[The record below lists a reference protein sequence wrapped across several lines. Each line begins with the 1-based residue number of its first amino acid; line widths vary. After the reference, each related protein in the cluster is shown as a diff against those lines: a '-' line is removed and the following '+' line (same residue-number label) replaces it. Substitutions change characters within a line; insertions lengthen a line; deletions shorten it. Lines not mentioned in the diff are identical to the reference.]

1 MPSFSLSLEKIQQAN
16 LIRGKTQDTHTHTHH
31 KSTKLKPIISK
42 PKTNKLNNAQTKQYE
57 ISPHT
62 QRNLQNYQWVDF
74 VLATA
79 ARHVALPL
87 RDFYVLSES
96 SGRRLIFSVQV
107 VVSWIASWLGMNL
120 YTYFFHF
127 RPYINDT
134 IYTILLFLSSSICY
148 DFGVYQESFHIDS

>member
-120 YTYFFHF
+120 YAYFFSFQTLYKWYH
-127 RPYINDT
+127 
-134 IYTILLFLSSSICY
+134 IYYSSVPVIFSLLWFWCVP
-148 DFGVYQESFHIDS
+148 GVFSYW